1 MIRPMAKK
9 ARPLKRRVAGSRI
22 RKKPIR
28 RRSAPSLR
36 NPRVISQRFLSV
48 LPDSGTVLL
57 TSHDNPDPDV
67 LASSLALK
75 TLIQRRTKLTP
86 HIAIGGILGRAE
98 NRALTLELEMD
109 LYPMDL
115 LEHQHWDAIVM
126 VDAQPGAGNANL
138 PKGMEITAVID
149 HHPLRQ
155 ALKVPFADVRP
166 DYGAASTIL
175 VEYLKA
181 QRIEWDKKL
190 ATALFYAIKSETQD
204 LGRSICEADKRAHFA
219 LYDSVDWELLHRI
232 LSAKIPGDYFGIFQ
246 RGIAAAKLYGNALI
260 ADLGDI
266 PTPDAAAEIADFLL
280 RHENVI
286 RALVIGQYEEQLVF
300 SIRFARED
308 LDAGIIAANM
318 ARGYGT
324 GGGHDQMAGG
334 RIGLTKL
341 RQLPLQEIEDILTD
355 RFLEQVDA
363 AQFKPG
369 LPMLAEGS
377 SGSGTSS

>member
-9 ARPLKRRVAGSRI
+9 ARIPDRRRANPQT
-22 RKKPIR
+22 RKKPVR
-28 RRSAPSLR
+28 RRAVFSYRDAR
-36 NPRVISQRFLSV
+36 AISQRFLSI
-48 LPDSGTVLL
+48 LPSNGAILL

-75 TLIQRRTKLTP
+75 TLIQRKTKLTP

-98 NRALTLELEMD
+98 NRALTLELEID
-109 LYPMDL
+109 LYPMDI
-115 LEHQHWDAIVM
+115 LEHQPWDAVVM

-155 ALKVPFADVRP
+155 PLKVPFADVRP

-175 VEYLKA
+175 VEYLQG
-181 QRIEWDKKL
+181 QRIEWDRKL

-246 RGIAAAKLYGNALI
+246 RGISAARLYGDALI
-260 ADLGDI
+260 ADLGEI
-266 PTPDAAAEIADFLL
+266 PTPDAAAELADFLL
-280 RHENVI
+280 RHEKVA
-286 RALVIGQYEEQLVF
+286 RALVIGAYEEQLVF
-300 SIRFARED
+300 SIRFARDD

-334 RIGLTKL
+334 RIPLTKSREARL
-341 RQLPLQEIEDILTD
+341 EEIKETISD
-355 RFLEQVDA
+355 RFLEQVA
-363 AQFKPG
+363 AADFKPG
-369 LPMLAEGS
+369 QLMLTEEIIRSLPS
-377 SGSGTSS
+377 R